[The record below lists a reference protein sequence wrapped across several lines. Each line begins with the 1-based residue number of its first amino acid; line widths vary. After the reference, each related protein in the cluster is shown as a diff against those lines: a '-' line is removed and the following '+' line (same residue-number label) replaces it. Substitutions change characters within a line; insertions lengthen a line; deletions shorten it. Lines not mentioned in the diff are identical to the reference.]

1 MTSQTSSDV
10 ENPTHAPLLD
20 DDYGYVPS
28 LDASDQPSQPQE
40 TNRQPSKPVLLLIS
54 GLLAIGLLVA
64 LIVGNVRIET
74 HDNDAPLPERRDPI
88 EQGVSEK
95 SFGLPPNVSSF
106 SWTDDMLS
114 WQMPAFHFTP
124 GKNWMN
130 DPNGPVFY
138 KGWYHL
144 FYQYS
149 PAAPVWG
156 LIVWGHAVSRDMVH
170 WRHLPIAME
179 TDKWYDVN
187 GVWTGS
193 TTILPNNELVVLYTG
208 STNESVQVQNLAY
221 PANPSDPL
229 LVNWV
234 KDPANPVLVPP
245 KWINIKDFRD
255 PTTAWLTPEG
265 RWRMVIGTKV
275 NRTGIAILYDTDD
288 FKSYDLL
295 DTKLHQVDGTGMWEC
310 VDFFPVSKNESGGLD
325 TGVIGPGI
333 KHVLKAS
340 MDDDRCD
347 YYAIGDYNPKKGTW
361 VPDNPKI
368 DVGIGLRYD
377 YGIYYASK
385 TFYDQNKERRILWS
399 WIKETDSESS
409 DIKKGWA
416 SLMAVPRTVA
426 LDPLTGSN
434 LLQWPIEE
442 LENIR
447 SNLNEFNEVKLE
459 PGSLVP
465 LNVGPTSQLDIMVE
479 FELDKKLTDNLQ
491 PLRAGSVPYN
501 CAGHGGA
508 GVRDALGP
516 FGVLVLANK
525 NLTEHTPAYFYIV
538 KGKKGELDTFFC
550 IDQSRSSIAKDVD
563 KSIYGSTV
571 PVLEG
576 EKLSMR
582 ILVDHSIVEG
592 YAQGGRSCITS
603 RVYPTEAI
611 NDDAQIFLFNN
622 ATSITVTA
630 SLKTWQMG
638 VSSTNGSGWVW
649 IGPSLILVVVFFFV
663 VWTWQNQ
670 RNNRS

>member
-1 MTSQTSSDV
+1 MRSQTSSDV
-10 ENPTHAPLLD
+10 ENPTHTTPLLEA
-20 DDYGYVPS
+20 DYGYVPS
-28 LDASDQPSQPQE
+28 ILDATQHQE
-40 TNRQPSKPVLLLIS
+40 TDQQQPSKPVLLLIS
-54 GLLAIGLLVA
+54 GLLAIGLVVA
-64 LIVGNVRIET
+64 LIIGNVRIET
-74 HDNDAPLPERRDPI
+74 HENDVHRLNPI

-95 SFGLPPNVSSF
+95 SFELPVNAPSF
-106 SWTDDMLS
+106 SWTNEILG
-114 WQMPAFHFTP
+114 WEAPAFHFSP
-124 GKNWMN
+124 GKNWM
-130 DPNGPVFY
+130 NGPVFY

-156 LIVWGHAVSRDMVH
+156 LIAWGHAVSRDMVH
-170 WRHLPIAME
+170 WRHLPIAMD
-179 TDKWYDVN
+179 TDQWYDVN

-234 KDPANPVLVPP
+234 KDPTNPVLVPP
-245 KWINIKDFRD
+245 KWINVKDFRD
-255 PTTAWLTPEG
+255 PTTAWLTPQG
-265 RWRMVIGTKV
+265 KWRMVIGSKI
-275 NRTGIAILYDTDD
+275 NKTGIALLYDTDD
-288 FKSYDLL
+288 FKSYELQ
-295 DTKLHQVDGTGMWEC
+295 DTWLHHVAGTGMWEC
-310 VDFFPVSKNESGGLD
+310 VDFYPVSKYNFGLD
-325 TGVIGPGI
+325 TGDFGPDV

-347 YYAIGDYNPKKGTW
+347 YYAIGNYSPITGKW
-361 VPDNPKI
+361 IPDDPKI

-385 TFYDQNKERRILWS
+385 TFYDQNKKRRILWS
-399 WIKETDSESS
+399 WIKETDSENS

-426 LDPLTGSN
+426 LDPVTGSN

-442 LENIR
+442 LDKLR

-465 LNVGPTSQLDIMVE
+465 LHVGPTSQSDIMVE
-479 FELDKKLTDNLQ
+479 FELDKKFTNS
-491 PLRAGSVPYN
+491 LRVGAGVPYN

-516 FGVLVLANK
+516 FGLLVLANK
-525 NLTEHTPAYFYIV
+525 NLTEYTPTYFHIA
-538 KGKKGELDTFFC
+538 KDAHGHLNTFFC

-582 ILVDHSIVEG
+582 VLVDHSIVEG

-603 RVYPTEAI
+603 RVYPTQVI
-611 NDDAQIFLFNN
+611 KGGAQLFLFNN
-622 ATSITVTA
+622 ATNLTATA
-630 SLKTWQMG
+630 SLKIWKMG
-638 VSSTNGSGWVW
+638 LTSKNDSGWVW
-649 IGPSLILVVVFFFV
+649 LGPSLILVVVFFFV

-670 RNNRS
+670 RTNRP